1 MPKALITGA
10 SSGIGLELA
19 RIFAQNHYDLALVA
33 RSEEKL
39 HQLASELSTAHVH
52 VDVIAQDLARPDT
65 PANVARL
72 AGPIDVLVN
81 NAGFGIYRPFA
92 DSELEDDLKL
102 MHLNM
107 DAVVAL
113 TKLCLPSMLERRR
126 GRIMNVASTAAFQ
139 PGPTMALYYASK
151 AFVLHFSEAIAYEL
165 RNSGVT
171 VTALCPGPTETDF
184 QRRAAMEDT
193 RLVNMGMMTARQ
205 VADAGYRGLMA
216 GKTVVIPGI
225 KNKIGAQSVRFAPRK
240 MVTAVVHKIQER
252 VH

>member
-1 MPKALITGA
+1 M
-10 SSGIGLELA
+10 
-19 RIFAQNHYDLALVA
+19 
-33 RSEEKL
+33 
-39 HQLASELSTAHVH
+39 
-52 VDVIAQDLARPDT
+52 
-65 PANVARL
+65 
-72 AGPIDVLVN
+72 DVLVN